1 MHTHN
6 RRNFV
11 KAAATGAI
19 AAGLYT
25 SLSLGQNA
33 SRKKPNVVLL
43 FIDDLGFGDI
53 ACFGNPRIPTPHI
66 DSLATRGAKCTM
78 SYITN
83 PPCSPSRC
91 SLMTGMYA
99 QRFGK
104 SGMARGLPIPGDHP
118 TMGEFMCDAG
128 YVTGQVGKWDIG
140 SNNQGPHQRGFM
152 EVARNAPGNQYDR
165 EREDGSYVYLT
176 DLDGDYMAEFV
187 DRNAPRST
195 NSGQAKPFFL
205 YFSPFA
211 VHSNVVNTPQHYRDR
226 IPSGNGTAY
235 EGAVVAV
242 DDAIGKLLAML
253 RKHDIE
259 DDTLIL
265 FTGDN
270 GANRAH
276 GGSSEP
282 YRGGKGKDTQQEGW
296 VHTPTIVTW
305 PNAIPAGVSFDGKMG
320 TIDFYATVAAAAGKA
335 LPERCD
341 GKDLVPYLQGKKK
354 GDVHEYIY
362 WHNADPTDEPRRNLY
377 AVRWKDWRMI
387 KHPDGWHL
395 YDLKKDPKET
405 KNQAT
410 NNPEVVGNL
419 LKRYNAFVETLPP
432 LKPSADYTGGGQVP
446 KGWGWE
452 IGEG

>member
-1 MHTHN
+1 
-6 RRNFV
+6 
-11 KAAATGAI
+11 
-19 AAGLYT
+19 
-25 SLSLGQNA
+25 
-33 SRKKPNVVLL
+33 
-43 FIDDLGFGDI
+43 
-53 ACFGNPRIPTPHI
+53 
-66 DSLATRGAKCTM
+66 
-78 SYITN
+78 
-83 PPCSPSRC
+83 
-91 SLMTGMYA
+91 
-99 QRFGK
+99 
-104 SGMARGLPIPGDHP
+104 ARGLPIPGDHP

-226 IPSGNGTAY
+226 IPGGNGTAY

-242 DDAIGKLLAML
+242 DDAVGKLLDML
-253 RKHDIE
+253 KKHNLE

-270 GANRAH
+270 GANRGH
-276 GGSSEP
+276 GGSSKP
-282 YRGGKGKDTQQEGW
+282 YRGGKNKDTQQEGW
-296 VHTPTIVTW
+296 VHTPTIITW
-305 PNAIPAGVSFDGKMG
+305 PKAIPAGVTYGGKMG
-320 TIDFYATVAAAAGKA
+320 TIDFYATVAAAAGKP
-335 LPERCD
+335 LPKRCD
-341 GKDLVPYLQGKKK
+341 GKDLVPYLKGDKK
-354 GDVHEYIY
+354 GDAHEYIY

-387 KHPDGWHL
+387 KHPEGWHL
-395 YDLKKDPKET
+395 YDLKKDPKELN
-405 KNQAT
+405 NQAI
-410 NNPEVVGNL
+410 NNPEVVDHL
-419 LKRYNAFVETLPP
+419 RQRYDAFVSTLPP
-432 LKPSADYTGGGQVP
+432 LKPSANYKGGGQVP

-452 IGEG
+452 IGKG